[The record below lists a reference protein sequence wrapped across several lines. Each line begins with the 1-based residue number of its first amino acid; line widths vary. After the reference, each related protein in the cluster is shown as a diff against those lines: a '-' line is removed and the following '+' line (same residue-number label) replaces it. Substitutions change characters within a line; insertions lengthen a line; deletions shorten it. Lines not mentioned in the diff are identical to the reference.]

1 MPDFNRSR
9 KTWHDHLA
17 RWGGG
22 VNNGSLVR
30 AGVVRA
36 ATMAMSQ
43 YTPRERASINID
55 NVVRIVVS
63 AYTVPATGYVDFEQ
77 DLIRFAGK
85 EYKIHRPPE
94 GQQPDGT
101 WIAFDCQC
109 TFLRDL

>member
-9 KTWHDHLA
+9 LVWHNHLA

-22 VNNGSLVR
+22 YNRGQLVR
-30 AGVVRA
+30 GTAIRT

-55 NVVRIVVS
+55 GVVRFVVS
-63 AYTVPATGYVDFEQ
+63 AYNVQPAGYVDFEQ
-77 DLIRFAGK
+77 DLIRFSGK
-85 EYKIHRPPE
+85 EYKINLPPE

-101 WIAFDCQC
+101 WIAFDCAC
-109 TFLRDL
+109 TLLRNL